1 MEMDGQR
8 QAHGEMADGCGCG
21 HAHAPHTAE
30 EWHRLARQRRTLEEM
45 KAGAQRLQALHDK
58 IDAALAQVTR
68 ENIGQLL
75 TQKKTLR
82 ELKSEAAALFS
93 RGLQHPMLR
102 VMEQAEQE
110 YIGRI
115 EQILHEAQL
124 LKRAGRG
131 SVTPEVLRNLA
142 QGVAAAQR
150 GDAQPPA

>member
-30 EWHRLARQRRTLEEM
+30 EWHRLARQRRR
-45 KAGAQRLQALHDK
+45 GAQRPQALQDK
-58 IDAALAQVTR
+58 ADAALAQVTR

-93 RGLQHPMLR
+93 RGLEHPMLR

>member
-1 MEMDGQR
+1 
-8 QAHGEMADGCGCG
+8 
-21 HAHAPHTAE
+21 
-30 EWHRLARQRRTLEEM
+30 M

-68 ENIGQLL
+68 DNIGQLL

-93 RGLQHPMLR
+93 RGLEHPMLR

>member
-30 EWHRLARQRRTLEEM
+30 EWHRLARQRRRLEEM

-58 IDAALAQVTR
+58 IDAARAQVTR

-93 RGLQHPMLR
+93 RGLEHPMLR

>member
-21 HAHAPHTAE
+21 HAHAPPTAE
-30 EWHRLARQRRTLEEM
+30 EWHRLARPRRTREERQ
-45 KAGAQRLQALHDK
+45 AGAQRLQALHDK

-93 RGLQHPMLR
+93 RGLEHPMLR

-115 EQILHEAQL
+115 EQILH
-124 LKRAGRG
+124 
-131 SVTPEVLRNLA
+131 
-142 QGVAAAQR
+142 
-150 GDAQPPA
+150 

>member
-1 MEMDGQR
+1 MEMNRQR
-8 QAHGEMADGCGCG
+8 QAHREMADGCGCG

-93 RGLQHPMLR
+93 RGLEHPMLR
-102 VMEQAEQE
+102 VMEQAERE

-142 QGVAAAQR
+142 QGVAAAKR
-150 GDAQPPA
+150 GDA